1 MLLIAAEQT
10 LIALQND
17 IINTTSMFG
26 MRSKKSKSRR
36 AAQPV
41 RRRAVVDDNSPSAG
55 TLFRRNRTLT
65 GSLISSVPSPNP
77 NEQSASLQ
85 SPRVQAHNLKRKR
98 RSIRLALISALVLI
112 AGLGWL
118 LTQIIVEPKVQ
129 IVGTSN
135 DPEVQTAARDYA
147 AAIQDY
153 LSANPLERLAVNINA
168 NNLSRAIQ
176 SRYPEVS
183 SVSPPAKGALWSA
196 DFSVNLRSPVVYWQS
211 GNMKAYVDSTGVVFE
226 RNILGTSVIAVED
239 QTGIRAS
246 VGNSVI
252 SGRFLQ
258 FIGKVVGHFKENNL
272 TVNKMILPAS
282 TTRQL
287 LVSLDGVGY
296 SIKMTVDRPAAGQ
309 VEDAVRSIRY
319 LTNRGITAEYI
330 DVRVGRR
337 AFYK

>member
-41 RRRAVVDDNSPSAG
+41 RRRAVVDDNSPSVG

-65 GSLISSVPSPNP
+65 GSLISSVPSP

-112 AGLGWL
+112 ASLGWL

-176 SRYPEVS
+176 SRYPGVS

-258 FIGKVVGHFKENNL
+258 FIGKVVGYFKENNF
-272 TVNKMILPAS
+272 TVNKMILPAN
-282 TTRQL
+282 TTRQV

-309 VEDAVRSIRY
+309 VEDAVRAIRY

-330 DVRVGRR
+330 DVRVSRR

>member
-1 MLLIAAEQT
+1 M
-10 LIALQND
+10 
-17 IINTTSMFG
+17 
-26 MRSKKSKSRR
+26 
-36 AAQPV
+36 
-41 RRRAVVDDNSPSAG
+41 
-55 TLFRRNRTLT
+55 
-65 GSLISSVPSPNP
+65 
-77 NEQSASLQ
+77 
-85 SPRVQAHNLKRKR
+85 
-98 RSIRLALISALVLI
+98 
-112 AGLGWL
+112 GWL

-135 DPEVQTAARDYA
+135 DSEVQTAARDYT

-258 FIGKVVGHFKENNL
+258 FIGKVVGYFKENNL

-282 TTRQL
+282 TTRQV

-309 VEDAVRSIRY
+309 VEDAVRAIRY
-319 LTNRGITAEYI
+319 LTNRGVAAEYI
-330 DVRVGRR
+330 DVRVSRR

>member
-1 MLLIAAEQT
+1 
-10 LIALQND
+10 
-17 IINTTSMFG
+17 MFG

-41 RRRAVVDDNSPSAG
+41 RRRAVVDDDSPSAG

-65 GSLISSVPSPNP
+65 GSLISSVPSPN
-77 NEQSASLQ
+77 EQ

-129 IVGTSN
+129 IVSTSN
-135 DPEVQTAARDYA
+135 DSEVQTAARDYA

-183 SVSPPAKGALWSA
+183 SVSPPAKGAFWSA

-258 FIGKVVGHFKENNL
+258 FIGKVVGYFKENNF

-282 TTRQL
+282 TTRQV

-309 VEDAVRSIRY
+309 VEDAVRAIRY
-319 LTNRGITAEYI
+319 LTNRGIAAEYI
-330 DVRVGRR
+330 DVRVSRR
-337 AFYK
+337 AFYKWERGFR

>member
-1 MLLIAAEQT
+1 MLLIAAERT

-41 RRRAVVDDNSPSAG
+41 RRRAVVDDNSPSAAG

-65 GSLISSVPSPNP
+65 GSLISSVSSP

-153 LSANPLERLAVNINA
+153 LSVNPLERLAVNINA

-272 TVNKMILPAS
+272 TINKMILPAS

-309 VEDAVRSIRY
+309 VEDAVRAIRY

-330 DVRVGRR
+330 DVRVSRR

>member
-1 MLLIAAEQT
+1 MLLIAAERT

-41 RRRAVVDDNSPSAG
+41 RRRAVVDDNSPSTAAKSRM
-55 TLFRRNRTLT
+55 LFRRNRTLT
-65 GSLISSVPSPNP
+65 GSLISSVPSPN
-77 NEQSASLQ
+77 EQSASLQ
-85 SPRVQAHNLKRKR
+85 SPRVQAHKR

-135 DPEVQTAARDYA
+135 DSEVQTAARDYA

-168 NNLSRAIQ
+168 NNLSRAVQ

-211 GNMKAYVDSTGVVFE
+211 GDMKAYVDSTGVVFE

-282 TTRQL
+282 TTRQV

-309 VEDAVRSIRY
+309 VEDAVRATRY

-330 DVRVGRR
+330 DVRVSRR

>member
-41 RRRAVVDDNSPSAG
+41 RRRAVVDDSSPSAG

-65 GSLISSVPSPNP
+65 GSLISSVPSP

-135 DPEVQTAARDYA
+135 DSEVQTAARDYA

-153 LSANPLERLAVNINA
+153 LSAINA

-183 SVSPPAKGALWSA
+183 SVSPPAKDTLWSA

-258 FIGKVVGHFKENNL
+258 FIGRVVGHFKENNL
-272 TVNKMILPAS
+272 NVNKMILPAS
-282 TTRQL
+282 ATRQL

-309 VEDAVRSIRY
+309 VEDAVRAIRY

-330 DVRVGRR
+330 DVRVSRR

>member
-41 RRRAVVDDNSPSAG
+41 RRRAVVDDSSPSAG

-65 GSLISSVPSPNP
+65 GSLISSVPSP

-183 SVSPPAKGALWSA
+183 SVSPPAKGALWLA

-258 FIGKVVGHFKENNL
+258 FIGKVVGHFKENNF

-309 VEDAVRSIRY
+309 VEDAVRAIRY
-319 LTNRGITAEYI
+319 LTNRGITAGYI
-330 DVRVGRR
+330 DVRVSRR

>member
-1 MLLIAAEQT
+1 MLLIAAERT

-65 GSLISSVPSPNP
+65 GSLISSVPSP

-183 SVSPPAKGALWSA
+183 SVSPPAKGAFWSA

-282 TTRQL
+282 TTRQV

-309 VEDAVRSIRY
+309 VEDAVRAIRY
-319 LTNRGITAEYI
+319 LTSRGITAEYI
-330 DVRVGRR
+330 DVRVSRR